1 MITRNIISSVYK
13 SFENFPV
20 VGVLG
25 SRQVGKTTLAKEIK
39 KIYEQKA
46 IYLDLELPSDINKL
60 KDPELYLKQ
69 HFDDLVIIDEIQRMP
84 ELFPL
89 IRALVDQ
96 NKRAGRF
103 LVLGSASPDLL
114 KNASESLAG
123 RIIYHELNP
132 FSLKEVGYDDISIK
146 KLWLRGGYPDSFLA
160 KDDAVSLAWRE
171 AFIRSHLER
180 DIPQLGIYIPALQLR
195 RFLTMVAHFNG
206 QLWNSSKIANSLGV
220 SFPTTNHYL
229 DIFEKT
235 FIIRRLQ
242 PYYVNIKKRLVKSP
256 KVFIRDTGIL
266 HTVFGIQTFEDL
278 QSYPLLGSSWEGFVI
293 EQILAIMPN
302 TWDAYFYRTSS
313 GTEIDLLLLKDKTI
327 PIAIEIKYSLTPK
340 LSKGFYNACM
350 DIGCKHSFI
359 IYPGDETYMIDKNV
373 QALSIQDISH
383 IFL

>member
-132 FSLKEVGYDDISIK
+132 FSLKEVGYDDIYIK

-171 AFIRSHLER
+171 AFISSHLER

-278 QSYPLLGSSWEGFVI
+278 QSYPL
-293 EQILAIMPN
+293 
-302 TWDAYFYRTSS
+302 
-313 GTEIDLLLLKDKTI
+313 
-327 PIAIEIKYSLTPK
+327 
-340 LSKGFYNACM
+340 
-350 DIGCKHSFI
+350 
-359 IYPGDETYMIDKNV
+359 
-373 QALSIQDISH
+373 
-383 IFL
+383 